1 MISVGIAAITADFTV
16 NVSAAFLS
24 VFQFF
29 QEDDA
34 GAFAHDETIAVFI
47 EGARCMSRVIV
58 ARAQSFHSGKASY
71 GTGRYSGFG
80 TTGNSGV
87 EFAALDHAVS
97 SADGVRACGTSRD
110 NAGTMALEAEEDG
123 YLARCHVGNHL
134 RYDEGVDAGR
144 TFREQAFVQV
154 VERFHTA
161 NARTDDGADAVAVF
175 FIQIDFGIVKSQF
188 GSSYGELRGRVH
200 MADFFT
206 VDAVVSGVK
215 IFDFAGNAGSIFG
228 CVKVGNG
235 ANAVFAVEQGI
246 PESIFTDANRRN
258 DT

>member
-1 MISVGIAAITADFTV
+1 
-16 NVSAAFLS
+16 
-24 VFQFF
+24 
-29 QEDDA
+29 
-34 GAFAHDETIAVFI
+34 
-47 EGARCMSRVIV
+47 MSRVIV

-87 EFAALDHAVS
+87 EFAALNHAVS

-110 NAGTMALEAEEDG
+110 NAGTMAWRPKMDT
-123 YLARCHVGNHL
+123 ARCHVGNHL
-134 RYDEGVDAGR
+134 RYDEGVDARR

-200 MADFFT
+200 MAGFFT

-235 ANAVFAVEQGI
+235 ADAVFAVEQGI